1 MKVSIST
8 FEESYEESI
17 PLIQEHRKEVSFGPW
32 NDIELDINVE
42 TYLLLEQEGLL
53 RTVVA
58 RDDEDKMIGYLIII
72 CGNMNHHKS
81 LWNAASDVIYVEP
94 EYRKSGI
101 AAQMIK
107 VMMDDCKDHGIS
119 FFSISVNTN
128 FDFSKMLEENGAVLT
143 EKQYTWRL

>member
-1 MKVSIST
+1 MQISIST
-8 FEESYEESI
+8 FAESYEEAL
-17 PLIQEHRKEVSFGPW
+17 PMVREHWKEVPLGPW
-32 NDIELDINVE
+32 DDIELEIDIE

-58 RDDEDKMIGYLIII
+58 RDDEDKMIGYLMII

-81 LWNAASDVIYVEP
+81 LWKAASDVIYVGP
-94 EYRKSGI
+94 EYRKSGV
-101 AAQMIK
+101 AAQMMK
-107 VMMDDCKDHGIS
+107 VMMEDCKDHGIS
-119 FFSISVNTN
+119 FFSIGVNTN